1 MQETDILGKKT
12 AASNRPA
19 LNCLQYLQP
28 GADGRTNCTYSGKW
42 QKINQKIPDQDQAQ
56 DYAEVRN

>member
-1 MQETDILGKKT
+1 MQETDNVGKKT

-28 GADGRTNCTYSGKW
+28 GADGKTNCTCFNLVW
-42 QKINQKIPDQDQAQ
+42 TIPN
-56 DYAEVRN
+56 YFI